1 MARNDLAAI
10 SDGLLVEA
18 RETMLAL
25 ARANF
30 AISRDAAGAET
41 LVGLSRAETNEV
53 ATLSLGAL
61 AGLRTD
67 DARRWHLLTR
77 HRIALAQRF
86 QRAPRWRQ

>member
-1 MARNDLAAI
+1 MPASDPTAP

-30 AISRDAAGAET
+30 AIDRDAAGEET
-41 LVGLSRAETNEV
+41 LVGLSRSETNEV

-61 AGLRTD
+61 AGLPIN

-77 HRIALAQRF
+77 HRIALAQRR
-86 QRAPRWRQ
+86 RAARKARQ